1 MRLILVVYKTPDIDW
16 INNSVPLSRKFNDPY
31 YSIDDGVAEANYVFL
46 QGNNLPRRFHNGF
59 QIGELG
65 FGTGL
70 NMLVSYHS
78 FKKSGTRGRLRYTSF
93 EKYPLSKDQIRKA
106 LNNFSSLDTEM
117 LLDHWDNETFSINYK
132 NLFLT
137 VIMGDARD
145 TVKNWTGKADAW
157 FLDGFSP
164 SKNPQLWGRRLLK
177 DLAQRTKIKGSF
189 ATYSAAGHVRE
200 NMANVGFNVQK
211 IKGYGRKRHMSKG
224 TLS

>member
-1 MRLILVVYKTPDIDW
+1 
-16 INNSVPLSRKFNDPY
+16 
-31 YSIDDGVAEANYVFL
+31 
-46 QGNNLPRRFHNGF
+46 
-59 QIGELG
+59 
-65 FGTGL
+65 
-70 NMLVSYHS
+70 
-78 FKKSGTRGRLRYTSF
+78 
-93 EKYPLSKDQIRKA
+93 
-106 LNNFSSLDTEM
+106 M
-117 LLDHWDNETFSINYK
+117 LLDHWNNETFSINYK

-177 DLAQRTKIKGSF
+177 DLAQRTKINGSF

>member
-1 MRLILVVYKTPDIDW
+1 MVYKTPDIDW

-78 FKKSGTRGRLRYTSF
+78 FKKSGTTGRLRYTSF
-93 EKYPLSKDQIRKA
+93 EKYPL
-106 LNNFSSLDTEM
+106 
-117 LLDHWDNETFSINYK
+117 DHWNNETFSINYK

-177 DLAQRTKIKGSF
+177 DLAQRTKINGSF

>member
-1 MRLILVVYKTPDIDW
+1 
-16 INNSVPLSRKFNDPY
+16 
-31 YSIDDGVAEANYVFL
+31 
-46 QGNNLPRRFHNGF
+46 
-59 QIGELG
+59 
-65 FGTGL
+65 
-70 NMLVSYHS
+70 MLVSYHS

-106 LNNFSSLDTEM
+106 LTNFSSLDIEM
-117 LLDHWDNETFSINYK
+117 LLDHWNNETFSINYK

-177 DLAQRTKIKGSF
+177 DLAQRTKINGSF